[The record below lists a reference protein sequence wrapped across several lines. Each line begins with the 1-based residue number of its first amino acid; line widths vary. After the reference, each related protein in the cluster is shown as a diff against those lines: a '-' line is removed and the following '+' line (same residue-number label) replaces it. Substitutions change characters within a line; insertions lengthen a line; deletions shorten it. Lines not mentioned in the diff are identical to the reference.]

1 MTTAPTTADP
11 FTNVTATGTSTA
23 TATGSGSAHS
33 GPGPAPDRG
42 PGSASAPGSPS
53 VSGPASGFD
62 AVAGLSWEELV
73 TSALLGTDRRPPAPR
88 GGPAPADAP
97 AAVLDAAALHTVRQR
112 AGLRPAVPVSYTH
125 L

>member
-1 MTTAPTTADP
+1 MTTALTTADP
-11 FTNVTATGTSTA
+11 FTNVTAIGTS

-42 PGSASAPGSPS
+42 SDPAPGATSSSGSGSASAPGSPS

-88 GGPAPADAP
+88 GGLAPADAP
-97 AAVLDAAALHTVRQR
+97 AAVLDA
-112 AGLRPAVPVSYTH
+112 
-125 L
+125 

>member
-11 FTNVTATGTSTA
+11 FTNITA
-23 TATGSGSAHS
+23 TATGSGSRSAHS
-33 GPGPAPDRG
+33 GPGPVSDR
-42 PGSASAPGSPS
+42 GSASAPGSPS

-88 GGPAPADAP
+88 GGPAPAD
-97 AAVLDAAALHTVRQR
+97 
-112 AGLRPAVPVSYTH
+112 VP
-125 L
+125 

>member
-1 MTTAPTTADP
+1 MTTAPTTAAP

-73 TSALLGTDRRPPAPR
+73 KFGMIPEFIGRLPVLTSVHNLDREALL
-88 GGPAPADAP
+88 
-97 AAVLDAAALHTVRQR
+97 
-112 AGLRPAVPVSYTH
+112 
-125 L
+125 